1 MLAPSLDLSCFS
13 YQQVPGFPS
22 IPQDTLPRGTFLQYP
37 RLHGH
42 RGRANPRSNENSVR
56 CGQHIRK
63 SARRWYDQAE
73 FVIAG
78 QIGS

>member
-22 IPQDTLPRGTFLQYP
+22 IPQDTLPRGTFPQYP
-37 RLHGH
+37 HLHGH

-56 CGQHIRK
+56 CGQQRGNYELFGIPRCHT
-63 SARRWYDQAE
+63 
-73 FVIAG
+73 
-78 QIGS
+78 